1 MCGRNIRVRI
11 GTHGMDEPERYME
24 TEAGYERGTYNA
36 GGFFILSGD
45 IGALSR
51 RIGFVGRNVAT
62 AGGMCG
68 IRATLP
74 FLTVDWESES

>member
-1 MCGRNIRVRI
+1 MAGISASAI
-11 GTHGMDEPERYME
+11 GTHGMDEPERDME

-36 GGFFILSGD
+36 GGFFLLSGD

-62 AGGMCG
+62 AEACVVY
-68 IRATLP
+68 AQLYH
-74 FLTVDWESES
+74 S